1 MGDIENPNFGA
12 IVQSTLWFGFA
23 FKKKVLFIFHS
34 LPVRELKSH
43 FLAHSNPTMVVKLT
57 EIKQKGAHQTRSNV
71 RDFCEFF
78 SAYLSIGNYCVS
90 SVNIR

>member
-57 EIKQKGAHQTRSNV
+57 EIKQKAAHQRVPTSEIFV
-71 RDFCEFF
+71 SF
-78 SAYLSIGNYCVS
+78 SQLIFQLEIIVCLQ
-90 SVNIR
+90 